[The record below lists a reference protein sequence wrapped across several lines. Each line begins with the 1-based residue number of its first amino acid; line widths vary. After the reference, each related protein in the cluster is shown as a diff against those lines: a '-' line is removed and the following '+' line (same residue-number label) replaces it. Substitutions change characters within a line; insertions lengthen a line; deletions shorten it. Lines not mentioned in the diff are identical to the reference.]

1 VGYRRRIDELDK
13 KKRELERV
21 VAERTSDLS
30 AANQQL
36 TEEIQV
42 RRRSA
47 YALLQSE
54 ARFRSVAQ
62 SANEAI
68 ISADSQGRI
77 VFWNHKAEIDFG
89 YSAEEVVGQPL
100 TVLMPERYRDAH
112 EKGLQRALKMGEVT
126 GHVIELHGLRA
137 DGSEFPAELSLA
149 CWTVDEGTFFSGML
163 RDVTRRKEGQA
174 RLQEMQNRLNVQERM
189 ASLGSLVAGVA
200 HEVNSPLGVINS
212 MNDTSVRA
220 LDQLKSALAETSPA
234 EREARRSEQSVFEVL
249 DNAHRVI
256 ATGTERMT
264 KIMRS
269 LRSFA
274 RLDEAEFQLSDLHEG
289 IESTLTLLQ
298 SQLVEGITVVKQFGD
313 LSPVYC
319 SPGQLNQVIMHVLKN
334 AVQAI
339 EDVGTITIT
348 SHEDPDWVYVRIHDT
363 GTGIP
368 KEELDRIFDFS
379 FNEKTD
385 RVMMRFGLA
394 TSHHIMQAHQGD
406 MDIKSEEGKWTE
418 VTIRLPRRKV

>member
-1 VGYRRRIDELDK
+1 
-13 KKRELERV
+13 
-21 VAERTSDLS
+21 
-30 AANQQL
+30 
-36 TEEIQV
+36 
-42 RRRSA
+42 
-47 YALLQSE
+47 
-54 ARFRSVAQ
+54 
-62 SANEAI
+62 
-68 ISADSQGRI
+68 
-77 VFWNHKAEIDFG
+77 
-89 YSAEEVVGQPL
+89 
-100 TVLMPERYRDAH
+100 MPERYRDAH
-112 EKGLQRALKMGEVT
+112 RKGLQRALKTGAVM
-126 GHVIELHGLRA
+126 GHVVELHGLRA

-149 CWTVDEGTFFSGML
+149 CWTVDEGTFFSGMI

-212 MNDTSVRA
+212 MNDTSIRA

-313 LSPVYC
+313 LSQVYC

-418 VTIRLPRRKV
+418 VTIRLPRRKA